1 MVPAHLPIKTV
12 ARILLKRDGEVGIT
26 TTFAGS
32 PTADLQELPM
42 ETLYSKFLENG
53 DEAESLNRILDLKY
67 DK

>member
-32 PTADLQELPM
+32 PSADLHELP
-42 ETLYSKFLENG
+42 
-53 DEAESLNRILDLKY
+53 I
-67 DK
+67 